1 MGYDIYDRCERL
13 IKRWWLML
21 IVGVVAVAAGFIV
34 MINPAE
40 GYRAISLWMGLSV
53 LVSGVLG
60 LIVSL
65 SSHNYFVH
73 RLWIVIASLLDV
85 VIGIMLLTNL
95 LLSETILPIVFG
107 VWLMYRGVV
116 TLMQGL
122 DMKGYYVRDAGWVIF
137 GAVLIIAIAF
147 AVLWLPS
154 TVGVGSV
161 VLYVAV
167 AFIVYGMSQVSLAYR
182 LHDIHRRAKAMQ

>member
-13 IKRWWLML
+13 IKCWWLML

-53 LVSGVLG
+53 LVSWVLG

-122 DMKGYYVRDAGWVIF
+122 DMKGYYVRDA
-137 GAVLIIAIAF
+137 
-147 AVLWLPS
+147 
-154 TVGVGSV
+154 
-161 VLYVAV
+161 
-167 AFIVYGMSQVSLAYR
+167 
-182 LHDIHRRAKAMQ
+182 